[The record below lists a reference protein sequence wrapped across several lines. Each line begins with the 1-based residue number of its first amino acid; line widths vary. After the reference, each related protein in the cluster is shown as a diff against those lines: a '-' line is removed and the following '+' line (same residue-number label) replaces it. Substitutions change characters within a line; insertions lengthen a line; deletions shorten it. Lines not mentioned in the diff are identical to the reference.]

1 MDKMDPWAISGFHDT
16 DYLFLVRVRFVEQKI
31 KEISMLHTKKSFD
44 SVFFFFFLAVGFSD
58 LMGDLNSQ
66 TRDGIEPWPE
76 K

>member
-44 SVFFFFFLAVGFSD
+44 SVFFFFFGCGL
-58 LMGDLNSQ
+58 Q
-66 TRDGIEPWPE
+66 
-76 K
+76 